1 MSRQMLLV
9 FLLLIVIF
17 TSQIEWKQQVVVD
30 VDSNSSISQKQQRSS
45 KGIETVKEKIILVQE
60 KNIRRLNELVQHLQ
74 KQLHQCRSSNGTSN
88 GTVSPLAEQMLEL
101 QQHQELDD

>member
-1 MSRQMLLV
+1 MLLV

-30 VDSNSSISQKQQRSS
+30 VDSNSSISQKHQRIS

-74 KQLHQCRSSNGTSN
+74 KQLHQCRSGNVTSN
-88 GTVSPLAEQMLEL
+88 GTVSLLAEQILEL
-101 QQHQELDD
+101 QQHQELED

>member
-30 VDSNSSISQKQQRSS
+30 VESNSSISQKQQRIS

-74 KQLHQCRSSNGTSN
+74 KQLHQCRSGNGTSN
-88 GTVSPLAEQMLEL
+88 GTVSPLAEHMLEL
-101 QQHQELDD
+101 QQHQELED